1 MQAEIVGEGENRKL
15 VITVP
20 LQPPT
25 PSRSTGKT
33 LVVASSHGNQRTN
46 AVVDGQNVVV
56 GFNAYIYKQ
65 A

>member
-1 MQAEIVGEGENRKL
+1 MFAEIIGEGDNRKL

-20 LQPPT
+20 LQSPT
-25 PSRSTGKT
+25 PSATGKT
-33 LVVASSHGNQRTN
+33 LVVASSRGNQQTS

-56 GFNAYIYKQ
+56 GFNAYIYKKQ